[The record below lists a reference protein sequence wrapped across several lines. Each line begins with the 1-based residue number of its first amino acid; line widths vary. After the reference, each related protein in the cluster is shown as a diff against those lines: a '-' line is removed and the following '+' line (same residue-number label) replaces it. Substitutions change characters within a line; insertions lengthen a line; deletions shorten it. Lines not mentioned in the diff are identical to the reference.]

1 MCYYSVVTINYPAS
15 GTMTLLPKQVD
26 HIAHLAN
33 IPTTQGE
40 RERLAHEFSDTLQ
53 VVDQLRQVDVSDVE
67 PTHQVTGLEN
77 VWREDVVEESR
88 MFTQEEALSN
98 ATHTHNG
105 FFVVNRIL
113 EEAN

>member
-1 MCYYSVVTINYPAS
+1 MVKMNKASNTIISPQ
-15 GTMTLLPKQVD
+15 QVD

-33 IPTTQGE
+33 IPTSPEE

-53 VVDQLRQVDVSDVE
+53 VINQLRQVDVIGVE

-77 VWREDVVEESR
+77 IWREDLVEESR
-88 MFTQEEALSN
+88 MFTQEEALKN
-98 ATHTHNG
+98 ATQTHNG
-105 FFVVNRIL
+105 YFLVNRIL